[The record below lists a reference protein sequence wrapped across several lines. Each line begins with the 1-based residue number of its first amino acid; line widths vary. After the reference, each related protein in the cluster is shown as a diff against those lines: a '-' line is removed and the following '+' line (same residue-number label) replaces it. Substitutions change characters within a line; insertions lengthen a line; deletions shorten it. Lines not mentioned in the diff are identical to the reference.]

1 MQLRIT
7 MSVSPLK
14 MRELSSTEKKQPKVY
29 SLKCTC
35 FIPKA
40 NELVLL
46 AHDVYRF
53 MSFLLCSK
61 NSLVSSSPS
70 EQPFSG
76 CKNDLLPSLLSTQFC
91 RRFCFSLL
99 LLIGSCTIGYWGC
112 HDLHYLPQSFCVFA
126 VGPKPDE
133 GGVFGLG

>member
-1 MQLRIT
+1 MMIYVGIEHVGYSEGGGSILVREKDATSNYNECQSSQDERIKFNWKEIAK
-7 MSVSPLK
+7 SI
-14 MRELSSTEKKQPKVY
+14 LSKV
-29 SLKCTC
+29 CTC
-35 FIPKA
+35 FIQKA

-76 CKNDLLPSLLSTQFC
+76 CKNDLLPSLLST
-91 RRFCFSLL
+91 
-99 LLIGSCTIGYWGC
+99 
-112 HDLHYLPQSFCVFA
+112 
-126 VGPKPDE
+126 
-133 GGVFGLG
+133 